1 MLIELIF
8 QFFAQVIV
16 GCISQMVGPTQQMR
30 ANSKFY
36 SNNKSPRLTSDE
48 LPHVTIQCPVYK
60 EGLGAVIKP
69 TVQSIKQAISTY
81 ELQGGSANMLIND
94 DGLQALPEDERF
106 ERMDFYADNGI
117 GWTARPNHNAI
128 LLDGTKFVKKGK
140 FKKVCQS
147 CQLRT
152 HHAFIFLCQSFG

>member
-1 MLIELIF
+1 MI
-8 QFFAQVIV
+8 
-16 GCISQMVGPTQQMR
+16 GPTQQMR
-30 ANSKFY
+30 SNSKFY
-36 SNNKSPRLTSDE
+36 SNNKSPRLSGEE

-81 ELQGGSANMLIND
+81 ELQGGSANVLIND
-94 DGLQALPEDERF
+94 DGLQALPEEERF

-117 GWTARPNHNAI
+117 GWTARPNHNST

-140 FKKVCQS
+140 FKKVRLNS
-147 CQLRT
+147 IYPFVAILLRRKAT
-152 HHAFIFLCQSFG
+152 TTRLPR